1 LAITFVHAGDH
12 GVPAA
17 FLYNPSPVQRE
28 NQMKFIQAAVAVV
41 CLSLAAAA
49 SADSFSVTNT
59 ADSGPGSL
67 RDAITRANAT
77 PSDDRIKFTVTG
89 VLTPATPYPTTVGMI
104 AIDSETPPLIH
115 AVPLVE
121 IDASAL
127 SVPVFHLTSGSYL
140 HAFAIHGDH
149 GAAVEA
155 GDAAIIGNCFIGTD
169 LTGATQMPNGTGILV
184 TGAGVRLISN
194 LISGNTTGVEITATA
209 VGASIY
215 DNRIGFSNSG
225 AYAIPNGVGVNV
237 SGNASSS
244 GLAIGV
250 QGLPNAISGNTGA
263 GIRIASF
270 NSVTILGNYIGTA
283 DYTGKAMGN
292 GGGGIELAGSSNC
305 SITENVIANNS
316 GTAIWIGG
324 GSGPQNHNLISKN
337 TIARNGF
344 GVDLGD
350 TRDGHTANDALDGDG
365 GPNGLLNHPVITMA
379 VDNNTAPTPSATING
394 TLSAAPSSSYA
405 VELFVNPNCQ
415 SGDYGAAETYLTT
428 LNVTT
433 DSSGNATFSGTF
445 NSLFAG
451 RAVSATATDAQ
462 NNTSELSNCAPVR
475 THGTFRFAERA
486 SIVVAETAGSFV
498 VTVLRTGGDAGVVTV
513 NYGTATSPEAGFYK
527 ATAGEDFAVTAG
539 TLTFADGET
548 SKTFTIAIFDDKV
561 YETNEIFDLTLSNPT
576 GGAVVEFPPM
586 PRLRT
591 YIFDD
596 EPKSALS
603 IARDTFVTEGNS
615 GTTYAH
621 VPVSLTPP
629 AGFPVTVTFMA
640 TYGSATPGEDY
651 QASGGS
657 ITFQPGEKT
666 KVVDLPVFGDTK
678 YELDETFGITLNLLS
693 ATPENDV
700 TFDLQNYGAQITIV
714 NDDVGKVLCTP
725 SFSVTEG
732 ASGSFPVAEITCTT
746 DSDLYGAI
754 HYVTAPGG
762 TAGPDDF
769 ASTSGSLY
777 FNPQSGPQKIRIPIF
792 GDDTVEPNEQFTIN
806 LRAEPSPPWNFIVEP
821 AAITVTILND
831 DTPGVL
837 RCNDVFAAEGNA
849 GSKDVVITC
858 VAPNHISGSIDYATV
873 SGTAAESTDYGWVSG
888 TVTFDDETTR
898 SFTVPI
904 FGDKDVESDE
914 QFTIKLTPHPSASLP
929 FTLAGDSV
937 LVTIQNDDQPP
948 PPPALLLAPARLAA
962 AVGDTVQVRATIEP
976 PSAAPVTIAIVA
988 QDSTIVGVPSAA
1000 VIAAGQPAF
1009 ISITAKKRGT
1019 TMVTVSAGAEMLAVL
1034 FVDVTEGSASL
1045 TSIEPSSGPSLGGSS
1060 VSLHGANLSAGCTAW
1075 FGGVQA
1081 TSMVVSNATTATV
1094 VAPPHPAGTV
1104 DVTLTCGSA
1113 SVSLPQGFA
1122 YVPVRGRAAR
1132 H

>member
-1 LAITFVHAGDH
+1 LAITFVHAGHH
-12 GVPAA
+12 GTPEA
-17 FLYNPSPVQRE
+17 FLYNRVRSNGRTQL
-28 NQMKFIQAAVAVV
+28 KFIQAAVAVV
-41 CLSLAAAA
+41 SLSFAAAA

-77 PSDDRIKFTVTG
+77 PGDDFVRFTVTG
-89 VLTPATPYPTTVGMI
+89 VLTPATPYPTTVGNI

-127 SVPVFHLTSGSYL
+127 SEPVFHLTAGSYL
-140 HAFAIHGDH
+140 RAFAIHGDH

-155 GDAAIIGNCFIGTD
+155 GDAAIVGNYFIGTD
-169 LTGATQMPNGTGILV
+169 LNGTTQMPNGTGVLV

-209 VGASIY
+209 SGTSIY
-215 DNRIGFSNSG
+215 DNRIGLSNSG
-225 AYAIPNGVGVNV
+225 AYAIPNGVGVSV

-263 GIRIASF
+263 AIRIASF
-270 NSVTILGNYIGTA
+270 NAVTILGNYIGVA
-283 DYTGKAMGN
+283 DYTGKAIGN

-344 GVDLGD
+344 GIDLGD
-350 TRDGHTANDALDGDG
+350 TRDGHTANDSLDADS

-379 VDNNTAPTPSATING
+379 VDNNSAPTPSATITG
-394 TLSAAPSSSYA
+394 TLAAAPSSSYA
-405 VELFVNPNCQ
+405 IELFINPNCQ

-445 NSLFAG
+445 DSVFAG
-451 RAVSATATDAQ
+451 RAISATATDAQ

-475 THGTFRFAERA
+475 THGSFQFADMVPT
-486 SIVVAETAGSFV
+486 SVAETAGGFV
-498 VTVLRTGGDAGVVTV
+498 VTVARVGGDAGIATIH
-513 NYGTATSPEAGFYK
+513 YATSTATDAGFYH
-527 ATAGEDFAVTAG
+527 ATSGLDYGAMSG

-548 SKTFTIAIFDDKV
+548 SKSFTVPIFDDKL
-561 YETNEIFDLTLSNPT
+561 YENSEIFDITLSNPT
-576 GGAVVEFPPM
+576 GGAILLAVLATHKVFI
-586 PRLRT
+586 L
-591 YIFDD
+591 DD

-621 VPVSLTPP
+621 VPVTITPP
-629 AGFPVTVTFMA
+629 AGFTVTVTFMP
-640 TYGSATPGEDY
+640 TYGTATPGEDY
-651 QASGGS
+651 QAFGGS

-666 KVVDLPVFGDTK
+666 KAVDLPVFGDTK

-700 TFDLQNYGAQITIV
+700 TFDLQNYAAQITIV

-725 SFSVTEG
+725 SVSVAEG
-732 ASGSFPVAEITCTT
+732 ASGSFPLAEITCTA

-754 HYVTAPGG
+754 YYVTANGG

-769 ASTSGSLY
+769 NFRSGSIIIGPGL
-777 FNPQSGPQKIRIPIF
+777 GPQKFVVPII

-806 LRAEPSPPWNFIVEP
+806 LRAEPSPPWNFVVEP
-821 AAITVTILND
+821 AAVTVTILND
-831 DTPGVL
+831 DTPGVV
-837 RCNDVFAAEGNA
+837 RCNDVSAAEGNF
-849 GSKDVVITC
+849 GLKDVVITC
-858 VAPNHISGSIDYATV
+858 VAPNHISGSIDYATAG
-873 SGTAAESTDYGWVSG
+873 GTAAENSDYGKVSG
-888 TVTFDDETTR
+888 TITFDDETTR

-904 FGDKDVESDE
+904 FGDKDVEPDE

-929 FTLAGDSV
+929 FTLGSDSV

-962 AVGDTVQVRATIEP
+962 AVGDTAQVRATIEP

-1000 VIAAGQPAF
+1000 VIAPGQAAF
-1009 ISITAKKRGT
+1009 IPITAKKRGT
-1019 TMVTVSAGAEMLAVL
+1019 TAVTVSAGADMLAVL

-1045 TSIEPSSGPSLGGSS
+1045 ISIEPTSGPNLGGSS

-1081 TSMVVSNATTATV
+1081 TSMVVNNATTATV
-1094 VAPPHPAGTV
+1094 VAPPHAAGSV